1 MFYATLRKFLLM
13 LAMGRDDSNGDD
25 DNKVTINSVLSG
37 HYIFVNLHDGL
48 ESQLFYLYFIA
59 VTEVTA
65 GGPQASE

>member
-1 MFYATLRKFLLM
+1 MFYVTLRKFLLM
-13 LAMGRDDSNGDD
+13 LAMGRDDSNGD